1 MIRIK
6 ILRIIWAATVA
17 AIISRLFFIQ
27 IIDHSK
33 WQKVAA
39 EKHIMQNELPAKRGQ
54 ILMMD
59 GDLSVPVVMNSAA
72 WTAAVDPQVVNEEK
86 IVTLM
91 EKEAKDYLI
100 AKWSDVF
107 KDKNRRYYIIA
118 KNLPLKIAEKI
129 KSAKIAGVW
138 LKENPKRVYAE
149 GTLASGVLGFVNNNG
164 VGQYGVEGALNKTLA
179 GKNGLLKTVKDV
191 NNTPLTIGN
200 DRIRVAAQ
208 NGENVTLSIDRN
220 IQYQTEKILESYK
233 SQFNA
238 EAVSAI
244 VMNPDSGQI
253 LAMANIPNYDPA
265 DFGNVKDASAYLNR
279 TTESPYEP
287 ASVAKA
293 FTMAAAIQEGVMTP
307 DTNYYNA
314 GSVTVDGWPIENA
327 YKGMLGTITMQD
339 ALNYSLNTGSIEA
352 LRLLGGGTLNVEGRK
367 KLYDYYVNKFGL
379 GRETGIELFENTGL
393 INSPTRGDGRNSLYA
408 NMTFGQNMNV
418 TMLQVITGFSSL
430 VNGGKR
436 IQPSIIAQNTKKV
449 KQNQNQANQKDQ
461 KSHKNTANN
470 DQPAQPGDQV
480 ISEQTSKTMRN
491 MLFVT
496 RRGSRL
502 RGEDREGYFVGG
514 KTGTAQV
521 IRDGRYTLDETVATY
536 VGFGGSIT
544 EGPKKATDLEQERLV
559 DGLPEYIVMVRIEGK
574 GMKFGGEVHAKPIFD
589 KISNYMQQYLRVQ
602 PK

>member
-1 MIRIK
+1 MTRIK
-6 ILRIIWAATVA
+6 ILRFVWAATVVV
-17 AIISRLFFIQ
+17 IIARLFFIQ
-27 IIDHSK
+27 IFEYSK
-33 WQKVAA
+33 WQKIAA

-59 GDLSVPVVMNSAA
+59 GDTPVPVVMNSAA

-86 IVTLM
+86 IVRLM
-91 EKEAKDYLI
+91 EKEAKEYLI

-107 KDKNRRYYIIA
+107 KDKNRRYYVIA
-118 KNLPLKIAEKI
+118 KNLPLEKAEKI

-149 GTLASGVLGFVNNNG
+149 GVLASGLLGFVNNSG

-179 GKNGLLKTVKDV
+179 GKNGLLKTVKDI
-191 NNTPLTIGN
+191 NNTPLTIGS
-200 DRIRVAAQ
+200 DRIRIPAE
-208 NGENVTLSIDRN
+208 NGKDVTLSIDRN
-220 IQYQTEKILESYK
+220 IQSKIEKILIDTK
-233 SQFNA
+233 NQHKA
-238 EAVSAI
+238 DAVSAI
-244 VMNPDSGQI
+244 AMDPNTGKI
-253 LAMANIPNYDPA
+253 LAMANIPNYNPA

-279 TTESPYEP
+279 ITESPYEP

-293 FTMAAAIQEGVMTP
+293 FTMAAAIEEGVMTP
-307 DTNYYNA
+307 DTTYQNA
-314 GSVTVDGWPIENA
+314 GSVTIDGWPIENA

-352 LRLLGGGTLNVEGRK
+352 LRLLGGGSLNADGRK
-367 KLYDYYVNKFGL
+367 KLYDYYVNKFNL
-379 GRETGIELFENTGL
+379 GRTTGVELFENVGL

-408 NMTFGQNMNV
+408 NMTFGQNMSV
-418 TMLQVITGFSSL
+418 TMMQVITGFSAL
-430 VNGGKR
+430 INGGKR
-436 IQPSIIAQNTKKV
+436 VQPSIIAHNSEKV
-449 KQNQNQANQKDQ
+449 KQNQNQDQNKDQ
-461 KSHKNTANN
+461 NSNKPHPQ
-470 DQPAQPGDQV
+470 DQ
-480 ISEQTSKTMRN
+480 ILSEKTSKTMRN

-496 RRGSRL
+496 RRGSRM

-536 VGFGGSIT
+536 VGFGGRIT
-544 EGPKKATDLEQERLV
+544 EGPKKATALEQERIV

-589 KISNYMQQYLRVQ
+589 KISNYMQEYLRIQ

>member
-27 IIDHSK
+27 IIDHGK

-86 IVTLM
+86 IVMLM

-149 GTLASGVLGFVNNNG
+149 GTL
-164 VGQYGVEGALNKTLA
+164 
-179 GKNGLLKTVKDV
+179 KTVKDV

-233 SQFNA
+233 AQFNA
-238 EAVSAI
+238 GAVSAI

-367 KLYDYYVNKFGL
+367 KLADSYVTQGGL

-502 RGEDREGYFVGG
+502 RGEDHEGYFVGG

-544 EGPKKATDLEQERLV
+544 EGPKKATALEQERLV

-589 KISNYMQQYLRVQ
+589 KISNYMQQYLRIQ